1 MTATD
6 QDLSTENAADRFR
19 DLPTPTDAE
28 GWLERARDVAD
39 ILAVDSVSRD
49 RANESPFNEVALLKS
64 AGLVTLLG
72 PAEHGGGGQSWETAY
87 KVIRTIARGD
97 GSIGQLLGYHYLWSW
112 TAELVGTDEQRA
124 EFAKRY
130 TQNNW
135 LIGGAVNP
143 RDGDLVVKDNG
154 GELSFSGKKSFSTGG
169 VVSDLTILEG
179 VLDGSDAH
187 VFAAVPTN
195 QQGIVFGNDWDN
207 LGQRLTESGS
217 VTIEDVHVPWAD
229 ALGYVDKEFQPLN
242 YATLNVPAIQLVF
255 TNFYL
260 GIVQGALDRA
270 TDYTRSTT
278 RAWPYGGDN
287 KEFAHEESY
296 ILHGYGELQSKVW
309 ADEALIDRTGARISA
324 ILHAP
329 REELTPE
336 ARGEIAVQVAA
347 SKLRIAQ
354 DGLEATT
361 RIFELT
367 GARASANSVGLD
379 IYWRNL
385 RTHTLHDPL
394 PYKVREVGQYA
405 LLRQL
410 PEPSW
415 YTCVVG
421 PGDLTPL
428 SDRADPCLWTPS
440 RRRRRRRR
448 SPATRSHTR

>member
-1 MTATD
+1 
-6 QDLSTENAADRFR
+6 
-19 DLPTPTDAE
+19 
-28 GWLERARDVAD
+28 
-39 ILAVDSVSRD
+39 
-49 RANESPFNEVALLKS
+49 
-64 AGLVTLLG
+64 
-72 PAEHGGGGQSWETAY
+72 
-87 KVIRTIARGD
+87 
-97 GSIGQLLGYHYLWSW
+97 
-112 TAELVGTDEQRA
+112 
-124 EFAKRY
+124 
-130 TQNNW
+130 
-135 LIGGAVNP
+135 
-143 RDGDLVVKDNG
+143 
-154 GELSFSGKKSFSTGG
+154 
-169 VVSDLTILEG
+169 LTILEG

-415 YTCVVG
+415 YT
-421 PGDLTPL
+421 
-428 SDRADPCLWTPS
+428 
-440 RRRRRRRR
+440 
-448 SPATRSHTR
+448 